1 MPPSPFVG
9 GRQGRRRL
17 RVSTLLWQACVSGVL
32 IGGVYALVAL
42 GLTLIFGVLRI
53 INFAHGAL
61 MMLGMYATFFLH
73 ARAGLDPYV
82 SVLVIGPVFYLVG
95 VAIERGVIEPNLEA
109 PESNQL
115 LLTLGVALFLE
126 NGALALLG
134 ADPRSVR
141 LSYGSRGLLLGDAV
155 VNVHRLVAFGGSIV
169 LALGL
174 WVFLKHTDTGKAI
187 RAAAEERE
195 GARLVGID
203 IRRLYGVAFGIG
215 SAVVAVAGSLVTPF
229 LYVAPDV
236 GDVFNI
242 LAFVIVVLGGMG
254 SFIGALLGGF
264 LVGLVESL
272 GAALLPGSL
281 KQLPIFGLFVL
292 VLLLRPDGLFGRGRG

>member
-1 MPPSPFVG
+1 M
-9 GRQGRRRL
+9 
-17 RVSTLLWQACVSGVL
+17 STVLWQAAVSGLL

-42 GLTLIFGVLRI
+42 GLTLIFGVMKI
-53 INFAHGAL
+53 INFAHGSL

-73 ARAGLDPYV
+73 TLVGLDPYL
-82 SVLVIGPVFYLVG
+82 SVLLVG
-95 VAIERGVIEPNLEA
+95 PAFFVVGALLERGVIEPNLTG

-126 NGALALLG
+126 NAALAAFSPDYRSIRLPWASRAFLLG
-134 ADPRSVR
+134 E
-141 LSYGSRGLLLGDAV
+141 AV
-155 VNVHRLVAFGGSIV
+155 VNLPRLIAFASAIA

-174 WVFLKHTDTGKAI
+174 WLFLRHTDTGKAI
-187 RAAAEERE
+187 RAAADERE
-195 GARLVGID
+195 GALLVGID
-203 IRRLYGVAFGIG
+203 IRRLYAVAFGIG

-254 SFIGALLGGF
+254 SFVGALLGGF
-264 LVGLVESL
+264 LVGLAESL
-272 GAALLPGSL
+272 GAAVLPGSL
-281 KQLPIFGLFVL
+281 KQLPIFALFVL
-292 VLLLRPDGLFGRGRG
+292 VLLFRPTGLFGRRA

>member
-1 MPPSPFVG
+1 
-9 GRQGRRRL
+9 
-17 RVSTLLWQACVSGVL
+17 VSALLWQACVSGVL

-73 ARAGLDPYV
+73 AGAGLDPYV
-82 SVLVIGPVFYLVG
+82 SVLVVGPAFFALG
-95 VAIERGVIEPNLEA
+95 ALLERAVIEPNLGA
-109 PESNQL
+109 PEANQL
-115 LLTLGVALFLE
+115 LLTLGVALFVE
-126 NGALALLG
+126 NAALAAFG
-134 ADPRSVR
+134 ADPRSLR
-141 LSYGSRGLLLGDAV
+141 LPYTGRGLLLGDAF
-155 VNVHRLVAFGGSIV
+155 VNVPRLVAFACSVG
-169 LALGL
+169 LALAL
-174 WVFLKHTDTGKAI
+174 WVFLRHTDTGKAI

-195 GARLVGID
+195 GALLMGID
-203 IRRLYGVAFGIG
+203 IRRLYAVAFGLG
-215 SAVVAVAGSLVTPF
+215 TAVVAVAGALVTPF

-264 LVGLVESL
+264 LVGLAESL

-281 KQLPIFGLFVL
+281 KQLPIFVLFVL
-292 VLLLRPDGLFGRGRG
+292 VLLFRPNGLFGRGRV

>member
-1 MPPSPFVG
+1 
-9 GRQGRRRL
+9 
-17 RVSTLLWQACVSGVL
+17 VSTLLWQATVSGVL

-73 ARAGLDPYV
+73 VRAGLDPYL
-82 SVLVIGPVFYLVG
+82 SILVVGPIFFLVG
-95 VAIERGVIEPNLEA
+95 VALERGVIEPNLRA

-126 NGALALLG
+126 NLALVLFG

-141 LSYGSRGLLLGDAV
+141 LAYVGRGILLGDAV
-155 VNVHRLVAFGGSIV
+155 VNVPRLVAFAGSV
-169 LALGL
+169 ALAFGL
-174 WVFLKHTDTGKAI
+174 WLFLTHTDTGKAI
-187 RAAAEERE
+187 RAAAEEPE
-195 GARLVGID
+195 GAQLVGID
-203 IRRLYGVAFGIG
+203 IRRLYAVAFGLG
-215 SAVVAVAGSLVTPF
+215 TAVVAVAGSLVTPF

-264 LVGLVESL
+264 LVGLAESI
-272 GAALLPGSL
+272 GAAVLPGSL
-281 KQLPIFGLFVL
+281 KQLPIFALFVL
-292 VLLLRPDGLFGRGRG
+292 VLLFRPNGLFGRGRG

>member
-1 MPPSPFVG
+1 M
-9 GRQGRRRL
+9 
-17 RVSTLLWQACVSGVL
+17 STLLWQACASGIL

-61 MMLGMYATFFLH
+61 MMLGMYATFYLH
-73 ARAGLDPYV
+73 ALAGIDPYL
-82 SVLVIGPVFYLVG
+82 SVLIVGPLFFLVG
-95 VAIERGVIEPNLEA
+95 VAFERGLIEPNLAA

-126 NGALALLG
+126 NGALALFG
-134 ADPRSVR
+134 ADPRSLR
-141 LSYGSRGLLLGDAV
+141 LPYGSRSLLLGEAV
-155 VNVHRLVAFGGSIV
+155 LNVPRLVAFGGSV
-169 LALGL
+169 ALAVAL
-174 WVFLKHTDTGKAI
+174 WLFLKHTDTGKAI

-203 IRRLYGVAFGIG
+203 IRRLYAVAFGLG
-215 SAVVAVAGSLVTPF
+215 AAVVAVAGSLVTPF

-236 GDVFNI
+236 GDTFNI

-264 LVGLVESL
+264 LVGLTESL

-281 KQLPIFGLFVL
+281 KQLPIFALFVL
-292 VLLLRPDGLFGRGRG
+292 VLLFRPNGLFGRGRG

>member
-1 MPPSPFVG
+1 M
-9 GRQGRRRL
+9 
-17 RVSTLLWQACVSGVL
+17 STLLWQACVSGVL

-42 GLTLIFGVLRI
+42 GLTLVFGVLRI

-73 ARAGLDPYV
+73 ARTGLDPYL
-82 SVLVIGPVFYLVG
+82 SLLVVGPVFFLMG
-95 VAIERGVIEPNLEA
+95 MALERGLIEPNLEA

-115 LLTLGVALFLE
+115 LLTLGVALVLE
-126 NGALALLG
+126 NGALALFG
-134 ADPRSVR
+134 ADPRSLR
-141 LSYGSRGLLLGDAV
+141 LPYGGRSVMLGDAV
-155 VNVHRLVAFGGSIV
+155 VNVPRLVAFGGSV
-169 LALGL
+169 ALAVGL
-174 WVFLKHTDTGKAI
+174 WLFLKHTDTGKAI

-195 GARLVGID
+195 GAQLVGID
-203 IRRLYGVAFGIG
+203 IRRLYAIAFGLG
-215 SAVVAVAGSLVTPF
+215 AAVVAVAGGLVTPF

-236 GDVFNI
+236 GDGFNI

-281 KQLPIFGLFVL
+281 KQLPIFVLFVL
-292 VLLLRPDGLFGRGRG
+292 VLLFRPRGLFGGGRG